1 MAVET
6 MTTPRSNLP
15 NTYTNITA
23 REIDFV
29 SRFTGNW
36 DALRAIMGISRP
48 IRKAPGT
55 QLVTYKASVTLADGD
70 VAPGAVIPYSKTTI
84 EKVGTEDLS
93 IKKYAKAVP
102 IEDVEKYGAVI
113 AVQKSDDAFLHQL
126 QSNVLSDFYAF
137 LSTGELTANV
147 DNFQQA
153 LAKAKGLV
161 LDKFNK
167 MRMSVTEVVAF
178 VNVLDLYEYLGNATI
193 ETQTAFGL
201 TYIQNFMGY
210 SRVFL
215 LSEPDVA
222 QGMVIALPV
231 ENMDLYYIDPSDS
244 EFAQLGLNY
253 TVQGETNLIGFH
265 AEGNYGT
272 AVGETFALMGMKLWA
287 EYIDGIAN
295 VTIGG
300 GAE

>member
-6 MTTPRSNLP
+6 MTAPRSNLP
-15 NTYTNITA
+15 NTYTNVVA

-55 QLVTYKASVTLADGD
+55 QLVTYKASVTLAEGT
-70 VAPGAVIPYSKTTI
+70 VAPGAVIPYSKATI
-84 EKVGTEDLS
+84 EKVGAEDLT
-93 IKKYAKAVP
+93 IEKYASGVT
-102 IEDVEKYGAVI
+102 IEEVNKYGADI
-113 AVQKSDDAFLHQL
+113 AVQKKDDAFLHEL
-126 QSNVLSDFYAF
+126 QSKVLSDFYAF
-137 LSTGELTANV
+137 LNTGTLTGSV
-147 DNFQQA
+147 SNFQMA
-153 LAKAKGLV
+153 LAHAKGLV

-178 VNVLDLYEYLGNATI
+178 VNVLDLYEHLGNAYI

-215 LSEPDVA
+215 LSEPDVPR
-222 QGMVIALPV
+222 GTVIALPV
-231 ENMDLYYIDPSDS
+231 ENMNLYYVDPSDS
-244 EFAQLGLNY
+244 EFAKLGLNY

-265 AEGNYGT
+265 AQGNYGT

-287 EYIDGIAN
+287 EYLDGIAL
-295 VTIGG
+295 VDFGG
-300 GAE
+300 GT